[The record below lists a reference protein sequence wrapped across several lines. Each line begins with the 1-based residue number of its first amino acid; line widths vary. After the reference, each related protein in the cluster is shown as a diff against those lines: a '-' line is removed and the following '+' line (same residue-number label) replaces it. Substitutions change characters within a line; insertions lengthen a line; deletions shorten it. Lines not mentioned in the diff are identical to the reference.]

1 MLQKGRK
8 TLADSE
14 FCERQRN
21 AFATEGN
28 KLFFVGSDIPA
39 SKQYKIRYPDPNE

>member
-8 TLADSE
+8 TPTDSE

-21 AFATEGN
+21 AFVTERN
-28 KLFFVGSDIPA
+28 KVFFVGCDI
-39 SKQYKIRYPDPNE
+39 SGNRQYKTATLARV

>member
-8 TLADSE
+8 TRADSE

-28 KLFFVGSDIPA
+28 KLFFVGCDISDNR
-39 SKQYKIRYPDPNE
+39 QYKTAVLPPKD